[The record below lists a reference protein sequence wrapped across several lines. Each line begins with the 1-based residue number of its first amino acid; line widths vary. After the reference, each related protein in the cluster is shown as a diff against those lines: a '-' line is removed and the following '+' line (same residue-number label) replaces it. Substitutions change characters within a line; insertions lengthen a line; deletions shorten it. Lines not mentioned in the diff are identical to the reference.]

1 MKRYR
6 LTVIFAAVL
15 MLAALTFLTSCSKG
29 PVDPDTVRA
38 ELSSKD
44 KIKVTVCPDA
54 DLLERYRSESELY
67 LFALQPGQTL
77 ENANY
82 AGGGV
87 SFLAKKKA
95 ADRLDFEFPL
105 MLNGSTSL
113 LNCRFVGAFADSG
126 SNKFVSAT
134 SFPAYISNPELL
146 GEGNRSD
153 IKAPSSIK
161 GLAPAEDTDA
171 IFLGVS
177 HAVIDIKIDEYL
189 TFDGNGAESYIYNG
203 RSYFVSPTAISAL
216 DKRVR
221 LLTDN
226 GVKVYFRFTL
236 GKSEEELT
244 GSLAFLAC
252 PETKKGSENYTINF
266 ASPEG
271 AACAA
276 GFFNYIA
283 ERYTDS
289 SKGVGFCSDF
299 IAGIGANTPSVNAD
313 CGNLGN
319 RYFDAY
325 YDLVRT
331 LYTSLVSHCGN
342 GQVYITI
349 DHRLKKAGGTSPDMK
364 GSEFLSEFASYSA
377 AAGDFPWG
385 IAANIKA
392 TSVDSDRI
400 WYDDSGNGDYLTPS
414 NLRALTVDIM
424 PVEKMLFGGERRKFI
439 VDGFSVPLSESKD
452 PTADEINQAA
462 SYAYAYYCALETKSI
477 DAFIYSS
484 HIDSGKKKSGLFTAD
499 SEGKPL
505 EARARIRTMM
515 KYIDTD
521 YPIDGLISGAIEG
534 GKWDSLY
541 ENNRD
546 AAAVNRLTLSDA
558 AGVVEKA
565 VDKTVSETV
574 KVNYDASP
582 LFDFTS
588 AGDTL
593 GFFAAGGQ
601 SYASLSSGLFV
612 SVSSS
617 SPAQSVLLFNGSV
630 NPSLVAGDSVIF
642 IMKLSSPAKLTLHLE
657 QRRANGGIA
666 IYESPVSAIAGEQAY
681 AFDISEYRKAG
692 LGKEPLAL
700 RLTIEPTGDSS
711 SAAEL
716 NISEIY
722 SAKEYRNTVLIVILA
737 VLGAAALIAVVTIFV
752 IWFRKNYKIEI
763 GNGKKRAD
771 GKKDAGKKK
780 PEEDDDSD
788 MKVRNTTKKPQNKD
802 DKRQ

>member
-15 MLAALTFLTSCSKG
+15 MLAALMILTSCSKG
-29 PVDPDTVRA
+29 PVDPDTVKA
-38 ELSSKD
+38 TLSSKD
-44 KIKVTVCPDA
+44 KIRVTVCPDP
-54 DLLERYRSESELY
+54 DLLERYGGESELY
-67 LFALQPGQTL
+67 LFALQPGQSL
-77 ENANY
+77 EDANY

-87 SFLAKKKA
+87 SSLAKKKA
-95 ADRLDFEFPL
+95 SDRLDFELPL
-105 MLNGSTSL
+105 ISNGSVSL
-113 LNCRFVGAFADSG
+113 LNCRFVGAFADRA
-126 SNKFVSAT
+126 SNKFVMAT

-146 GEGNRSD
+146 GESNRPERKD
-153 IKAPSSIK
+153 PLSIK
-161 GLAPAEDTDA
+161 GLASAEDTDA

-177 HAVIDIKIDEYL
+177 HAVIDIKLDEYL

-203 RSYFVSPTAISAL
+203 RSYFVSQSAISAL

-226 GVKVYFRFTL
+226 GVRVYFRFTL

-244 GSLAFLAC
+244 GAFALLAC

-283 ERYTDS
+283 ERYTDP

-342 GQVYITI
+342 GQVYVTI
-349 DHRLKKAGGTSPDMK
+349 DHRLKKAGGASPDMK

-377 AAGDFPWG
+377 ATGDFPWG
-385 IAANIKA
+385 IAANIRA

-424 PVEKMLFGGERRKFI
+424 PIEKMLFGGERRRLI

-484 HIDSGKKKSGLFTAD
+484 HIDSGTKKSGLFTAD

-505 EARARIRTMM
+505 EARTRIRTMM

-546 AAAVNRLTLSDA
+546 AAAVNRLTLSEA

-565 VDKTVSETV
+565 VDKTVAETV

-601 SYASLSSGLFV
+601 SYASLSSGLLV
-612 SVSSS
+612 SVNSS
-617 SPAQSVLLFNGSV
+617 SPAQSVLLFNSSV
-630 NPSLVAGDSVIF
+630 DPSLVAGDSIIF

-657 QRRANGGIA
+657 QKRDNGSLA

-692 LGKEPLAL
+692 LGKEPLVL

-711 SAAEL
+711 TAAEL
-716 NISEIY
+716 KISEIY
-722 SAKEYRNTVLIVILA
+722 SAKEYRNTVLIVVLA
-737 VLGAAALIAVVTIFV
+737 VLGTAALIAVVTVFV
-752 IWFRKNYKIEI
+752 IWFRKNYKVEI
-763 GNGKKRAD
+763 GS
-771 GKKDAGKKK
+771 GKKK
-780 PEEDDDSD
+780 SDRKDNAKKKPDEDDDSD
-788 MKVRNTTKKPQNKD
+788 MKVRQTAKKPQNNKD
-802 DKRQ
+802 DKR